1 MPAPSLLL
9 ACGALGRE
17 VIAVLDAGGIDGL
30 EVTCLPAN
38 LHNKPQLI
46 AEAVREKVRK
56 HHDEYENIF
65 VLYADCGTGGD
76 LDKVCDEEGVVRIP
90 GAHCYEFYA
99 GASAFEQLADA
110 EPATFYLTDYLTR
123 HFETLI
129 MVGLGLD
136 RFPELLPDYFGNYS
150 RVVYLAQTDDP
161 ELDEQAR
168 KAAEKLGLAY
178 ERRFTG
184 YGELAEFIVGAAE
197 SEPQKTLVS

>member
-17 VIAVLDAGGIDGL
+17 VIAVLEAGGVGGL

-46 AEAVREKVRK
+46 AEAVRDKVRK
-56 HHDEYENIF
+56 HRDEYDNIF

-99 GASAFEQLADA
+99 GASAFEQMADA

-184 YGELAEFIVGAAE
+184 YGELADFIIQAAQT
-197 SEPQKTLVS
+197 EPRKSLAS

>member
-17 VIAVLDAGGIDGL
+17 VIAVLEAGGVGGL

-46 AEAVREKVRK
+46 AEAVRDKVRK
-56 HHDEYENIF
+56 HRDEYDNIF

-99 GASAFEQLADA
+99 GASAFEQMADA
-110 EPATFYLTDYLTR
+110 EPATFYLTNYLTR

-184 YGELAEFIVGAAE
+184 YGELADFIVQAAQT
-197 SEPQKTLVS
+197 EPRKSLAS

>member
-17 VIAVLDAGGIDGL
+17 VIAVLEAGGVGGL

-46 AEAVREKVRK
+46 AEAVRDKVRK
-56 HHDEYENIF
+56 HRDEYDNIF

-99 GASAFEQLADA
+99 GASAFEQMADA

-184 YGELAEFIVGAAE
+184 YGELADFIVQAAQT
-197 SEPQKTLVS
+197 EPRKSLAS

>member
-1 MPAPSLLL
+1 VPAPSLLL

-17 VIAVLDAGGIDGL
+17 VIAVLEAGGVGGL

-46 AEAVREKVRK
+46 AEAVRDKVRK
-56 HHDEYENIF
+56 HRDEYDNIF

-99 GASAFEQLADA
+99 GASAFEQMADA

-184 YGELAEFIVGAAE
+184 YGELADFIIQAAQT
-197 SEPQKTLVS
+197 EPRKSLAS

>member
-136 RFPELLPDYFGNYS
+136 RFPELLPDYFGNYC